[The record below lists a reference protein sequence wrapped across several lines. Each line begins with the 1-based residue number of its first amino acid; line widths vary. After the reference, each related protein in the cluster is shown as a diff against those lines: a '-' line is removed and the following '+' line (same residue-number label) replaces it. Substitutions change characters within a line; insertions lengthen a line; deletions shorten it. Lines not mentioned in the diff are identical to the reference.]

1 MTIKLNRAN
10 TLFFTIRDYVNR
22 HNLKNIYFAIFD
34 LPINYANLAWGQ
46 NLNDVSRIVTLH
58 KKP

>member
-1 MTIKLNRAN
+1 MPIKLNRAN

-34 LPINYANLAWGQ
+34 LSINYANLEWGQ
-46 NLNDVSRIVTLH
+46 NFNDVSRIVTLH